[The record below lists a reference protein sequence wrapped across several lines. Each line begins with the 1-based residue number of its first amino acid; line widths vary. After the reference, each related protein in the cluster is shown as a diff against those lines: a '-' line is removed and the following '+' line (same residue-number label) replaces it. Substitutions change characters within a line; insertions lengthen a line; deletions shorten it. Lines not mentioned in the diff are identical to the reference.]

1 MLKIVTRLATS
12 DHGYATMN
20 FVDDVTAISIHL
32 LLVVPLPNAELGKP
46 VNNMVQGALNHE
58 FFGHFDESF

>member
-1 MLKIVTRLATS
+1 
-12 DHGYATMN
+12 MN